1 MRYKLERAV
10 AIRAAIKATALCRD
24 VQAGIK
30 SAERITKADSS
41 PVTVADFGSQAIV
54 NLEIR
59 KIFPAD
65 QIMAEEDSSSLRS
78 AERLKLEVV
87 SRVSRFVKD
96 ISEDEVLT
104 AIDYGKFTGC
114 SGGRYW
120 AVDPIDGTKG
130 FLRGEQY
137 AVAIGLIENGKVV
150 VGVLG
155 CPNLALDFMLLPSK
169 SCTSSARN
177 NQVQRPNILS
187 YASAFR
193 PSVADVICAGD
204 ESSETGALLVA
215 VQDQGAYM
223 RAYTGEREREI
234 RVSGVKDPAKARFTE
249 SYESAHSSHHRSA
262 RIAELLAI
270 KKAPLRMD
278 SQCKYAVLA
287 RGEVT
292 IYLRLSVRA
301 DYHEKVWDHAAGSI
315 IVQEAGGIITDIN
328 GRALD
333 LSAGRQLSNNQNI
346 IATNGAIHE
355 AVLAAVKKTTAS
367 G

>member
-1 MRYKLERAV
+1 MKIKYELERDV

-30 SAERITKADSS
+30 SAERITKADNS

-54 NLEIR
+54 NLEI
-59 KIFPAD
+59 KKAFPAD
-65 QIMAEEDSSSLRS
+65 QIMAEEDSSALRS
-78 AERLKLEVV
+78 SQRLKFDVV
-87 SRVSRFVKD
+87 NRVCRLIKD
-96 ISEDEVLT
+96 ISENDVLT

-114 SGGRYW
+114 SRGRYW

-155 CPNLALDFMLLPSK
+155 CPNLALDFM
-169 SCTSSARN
+169 
-177 NQVQRPNILS
+177 
-187 YASAFR
+187 
-193 PSVADVICAGD
+193 D
-204 ESSETGALLVA
+204 ESSETGSLLIA
-215 VQDQGAYM
+215 VQDQGAYI
-223 RAYTGEREREI
+223 RAYTGEIEREI
-234 RVSGVKDPAKARFTE
+234 RVSRIRDPVKARFTE

-270 KKAPLRMD
+270 KRTPLRMD

-292 IYLRLSVRA
+292 IYLRLSVRP
-301 DYHEKVWDHAAGSI
+301 DYQEKVWDHAAGSI
-315 IVQEAGGIITDIN
+315 IVQEAGGMITDIN
-328 GRALD
+328 GRTLD
-333 LSAGRQLSNNQNI
+333 FSAGRHLSNNQSI
-346 IATNGAIHE
+346 IATNGVIHE
-355 AVLAAVKKTTAS
+355 AVLAAVKKTAAAE
-367 G
+367 

>member
-1 MRYKLERAV
+1 MRYEQERAV
-10 AIRAAIKATALCRD
+10 AIRAAIKATALCRA
-24 VQAGIK
+24 VQTEIK
-30 SAERITKADSS
+30 SAERITKADRS

-54 NLEIR
+54 NLEI
-59 KIFPAD
+59 KKAFPTD
-65 QIMAEEDSSSLRS
+65 QIMAEEDSSALRS
-78 AERLKLEVV
+78 SEKLKLEVV
-87 SRVSRFVKD
+87 SIVRRFIKN

-114 SGGRYW
+114 SRGRYW

-155 CPNLALDFMLLPSK
+155 CPNLALDFRDK
-169 SCTSSARN
+169 
-177 NQVQRPNILS
+177 
-187 YASAFR
+187 
-193 PSVADVICAGD
+193 
-204 ESSETGALLVA
+204 SSEKGSLLIA
-215 VQDQGAYM
+215 AQDQGAYI
-223 RAYTGEREREI
+223 RAYIGERERKI
-234 RVSGVKDPAKARFTE
+234 HVSPAKDPKKARFAE

-262 RIAELLAI
+262 RIAELLSI
-270 KKAPLRMD
+270 KNAPLRMD

-292 IYLRLSVRA
+292 IYLRLPVRP
-301 DYHEKVWDHAAGSI
+301 DYREKVWDHAAGSI
-315 IVQEAGGIITDIN
+315 IVQEAGGMITDIN

-333 LSAGRQLSNNQNI
+333 FSAGRQLSNNQNI
-346 IATNGAIHE
+346 IATNGVIHE
-355 AVLAAVKKTTAS
+355 AVLAALKKTAAP

>member
-1 MRYKLERAV
+1 MKMKYEMERAV

-54 NLEIR
+54 NLEI
-59 KIFPAD
+59 KKAFPAD
-65 QIMAEEDSSSLRS
+65 QIMAEEDSSALRS
-78 AERLKLEVV
+78 SARLRFEVV
-87 SRVSRFVKD
+87 SRVCRLVKD

-114 SGGRYW
+114 SRGRYW

-137 AVAIGLIENGKVV
+137 AVAIGLIEKGKVV

-155 CPNLALDFMLLPSK
+155 CPNLALDFMD
-169 SCTSSARN
+169 A
-177 NQVQRPNILS
+177 
-187 YASAFR
+187 
-193 PSVADVICAGD
+193 
-204 ESSETGALLVA
+204 SSETGSLLVA
-215 VQDQGAYM
+215 VQDQGAYI
-223 RAYTGEREREI
+223 RAYTSKIENI
-234 RVSGVKDPAKARFTE
+234 IHVSPVKNPAKARFTE

-270 KKAPLRMD
+270 TKAPLRMD
-278 SQCKYAVLA
+278 SQCKYAVVA

-301 DYHEKVWDHAAGSI
+301 DYQEKIWDHAAGSI
-315 IVQEAGGIITDIN
+315 IVQEAGGMITDSN

-333 LSAGRQLSNNQNI
+333 FSAGRQLSNNQSI

-355 AVLAAVKKTTAS
+355 AVLAALKKTAAA

>member
-1 MRYKLERAV
+1 MRYELERAV

-54 NLEIR
+54 NLEI
-59 KIFPAD
+59 KEAFPDD
-65 QIMAEEDSSSLRS
+65 QIMAEEDSSALRS
-78 AERLKLEVV
+78 SERLRFEVV
-87 SRVSRFVKD
+87 SRVCRFIKD
-96 ISEDEVLT
+96 IAEDEVLT

-114 SGGRYW
+114 SRGRYW

-155 CPNLALDFMLLPSK
+155 CPNLALDF
-169 SCTSSARN
+169 
-177 NQVQRPNILS
+177 I
-187 YASAFR
+187 
-193 PSVADVICAGD
+193 D
-204 ESSETGALLVA
+204 ESSEKGSLLVA

-223 RAYTGEREREI
+223 RAYTSEREREI
-234 RVSGVKDPAKARFTE
+234 RVSRVKDPAKARFTE

-278 SQCKYAVLA
+278 SQCKYAVVA

-301 DYHEKVWDHAAGSI
+301 DYQEKVWDHAAGSI
-315 IVQEAGGIITDIN
+315 IVQEAGGMITDSN

-333 LSAGRQLSNNQNI
+333 FSAGRQLSKNKSI

-355 AVLAAVKKTTAS
+355 AVLAALIKTTAS

>member
-1 MRYKLERAV
+1 MDCTSAIDYNCRGMKKKYELERAV

-59 KIFPAD
+59 KAFPAD
-65 QIMAEEDSSSLRS
+65 QIMAEENSSALRS
-78 AERLKLEVV
+78 AERLKLEVA
-87 SRVSRFVKD
+87 SRVRRFIKD
-96 ISEDEVLT
+96 ISEDDVLT
-104 AIDYGKFTGC
+104 TIDYGKFTGC
-114 SGGRYW
+114 SRGRYW

-137 AVAIGLIENGKVV
+137 AIAIGLIENRKVV

-155 CPNLALDFMLLPSK
+155 CPNLDLNFMD
-169 SCTSSARN
+169 A
-177 NQVQRPNILS
+177 
-187 YASAFR
+187 
-193 PSVADVICAGD
+193 
-204 ESSETGALLVA
+204 SSERGSLLVA
-215 VQDQGAYM
+215 VQDQGAYI
-223 RAYTGEREREI
+223 RAYADEREREI
-234 RVSGVKDPAKARFTE
+234 RVSTVKDPAKARFTE
-249 SYESAHSSHHRSA
+249 SYESAHSSHRKSA
-262 RIAELLAI
+262 RIAELLDI

-287 RGEVT
+287 RGEVSV
-292 IYLRLSVRA
+292 YLRLSVRA
-301 DYHEKVWDHAAGSI
+301 DYQEKVWDHAAGSI
-315 IVQEAGGIITDIN
+315 VVQEAGGMITDIN

-333 LSAGRQLSNNQNI
+333 FSAGRQLSNNQGI

-355 AVLAAVKKTTAS
+355 AVLAASKKTAAS

>member
-1 MRYKLERAV
+1 MKIRYALERAV

-24 VQAGIK
+24 EA
-30 SAERITKADSS
+30 
-41 PVTVADFGSQAIV
+41 
-54 NLEIR
+54 
-59 KIFPAD
+59 FPAD
-65 QIMAEEDSSSLRS
+65 QIMAEEDSSALRS
-78 AERLKLEVV
+78 SERLKFEVV
-87 SRVSRFVKD
+87 SRVCRFVKD
-96 ISEDEVLT
+96 ISEDEILT
-104 AIDYGKFTGC
+104 AIDFGKFTGC
-114 SGGRYW
+114 SRGRYW

-130 FLRGEQY
+130 YLRGEQY
-137 AVAIGLIENGKVV
+137 AVAISLVENGKVV

-155 CPNLALDFMLLPSK
+155 CPNLALDFMD
-169 SCTSSARN
+169 A
-177 NQVQRPNILS
+177 
-187 YASAFR
+187 
-193 PSVADVICAGD
+193 
-204 ESSETGALLVA
+204 SSETGSLLIA

-223 RAYTGEREREI
+223 RSYAGEREREI
-234 RVSGVKDPAKARFTE
+234 RVSRVKDPAKARFTE

-270 KKAPLRMD
+270 NEAPLRMD

-301 DYHEKVWDHAAGSI
+301 DYQEKVWDHAAGSI
-315 IVQEAGGIITDIN
+315 IVQEAGGMITDIN

-333 LSAGRQLSNNQNI
+333 FSVGRQLSNNQSV

-355 AVLAAVKKTTAS
+355 AVLAAVKKTSAS